1 MTIKLNTTPR
11 VTDRDVLREL
21 KEHAQTVNLLC
32 EGRITGTY
40 NAQTAVPAAG
50 AYAQGD
56 IVKNL
61 EPTELGTPGSKYVI
75 HGWQCVVGGEPGT
88 WVEMRYL
95 TGN

>member
-11 VTDRDVLREL
+11 VIDRDTLREL
-21 KEHAQTVNLLC
+21 KEHAQTVNLLA
-32 EGRITGTY
+32 EGRIAGTY
-40 NAQTAVPAAG
+40 NAQSAAPTTG
-50 AYAQGD
+50 KHAQGD

-61 EPTELGTPGSKYVI
+61 APAESGAASSKYVI
-75 HGWQCVVGGEPGT
+75 QGWQCIVGGEPGT